1 MRSSILLSLAVVSCW
16 LPLCETT
23 TANDWPMYRC
33 DSGRRGVTPDSL
45 SGNLSLAWIREL
57 PKLTPAFKDNRLQ
70 FDAGYEPVVAN
81 GYLLIASSLTDS
93 VKAYDTKTGKQ
104 LWSFYANGPVRF
116 APAISGDLAC
126 FGSDDGFLYC
136 VELATGDLRWEHRA
150 VPSQRRLLGN

>member
-33 DSGRRGVTPDSL
+33 DAGRRGVTRDSL
-45 SGNLSLAWIREL
+45 SGNMSLAWIREL
-57 PKLTPAFKDNRLQ
+57 PKLTPAFKDDRLQ

-81 GYLLIASSLTDS
+81 GHLLIASSLTDS

-104 LWSFYANGPVRF
+104 LF
-116 APAISGDLAC
+116 
-126 FGSDDGFLYC
+126 FL
-136 VELATGDLRWEHRA
+136 
-150 VPSQRRLLGN
+150 SNSI